1 MSAQGARRLPTLL
14 LLLCGL
20 DGAPAARPALPL
32 SSVTSL
38 VQREWRIE
46 SPAHRNSYIFRVD
59 KSDSGGPGICT
70 GVAGIS
76 CCDAPSTRA
85 WYVPPRPLAHPRIRT
100 RCAALALRA
109 RAPAPVTSLH
119 ACVCGRCAR
128 RAHAAPRDPRL
139 ARLVHRHENG
149 RSRAPVQRLPSY
161 VYGTDAAGARAPVW
175 CRGRST
181 GSVEPDACLRC
192 AAGRSRRATWAT
204 TPTLRRGA
212 PPPRA
217 CGPGSTA
224 AGRLVSARAA
234 RSRPST
240 AA

>member
-1 MSAQGARRLPTLL
+1 MSAQGARPLPTLI

-100 RCAALALRA
+100 RCDALALRA
-109 RAPAPVTSLH
+109 RTRSCHKPAH
-119 ACVCGRCAR
+119 ACVWGRCAR

-181 GSVEPDACLRC
+181 GT
-192 AAGRSRRATWAT
+192 G
-204 TPTLRRGA
+204 
-212 PPPRA
+212 
-217 CGPGSTA
+217 
-224 AGRLVSARAA
+224 
-234 RSRPST
+234 
-240 AA
+240 

>member
-1 MSAQGARRLPTLL
+1 M
-14 LLLCGL
+14 
-20 DGAPAARPALPL
+20 
-32 SSVTSL
+32 
-38 VQREWRIE
+38 
-46 SPAHRNSYIFRVD
+46 
-59 KSDSGGPGICT
+59 
-70 GVAGIS
+70 
-76 CCDAPSTRA
+76 
-85 WYVPPRPLAHPRIRT
+85 PPRPLAHPRIRT

-217 CGPGSTA
+217 CGCLSPDQLHVTYWHVWASEWLIDFSFGC
-224 AGRLVSARAA
+224 SAREGVQCLRPISALA
-234 RSRPST
+234 RKS
-240 AA
+240 